1 MFNLLGNGGNQL
13 PAEINNPFSMEHIEK
28 ISMYCS
34 KDMFGDG
41 FSIRG
46 YVEFKNGETKG
57 EQKFEA
63 GSLGELF
70 VKIHG
75 FCERLGVKRY

>member
-1 MFNLLGNGGNQL
+1 
-13 PAEINNPFSMEHIEK
+13 
-28 ISMYCS
+28 
-34 KDMFGDG
+34 MFGDG
-41 FSIRG
+41 FNIRG